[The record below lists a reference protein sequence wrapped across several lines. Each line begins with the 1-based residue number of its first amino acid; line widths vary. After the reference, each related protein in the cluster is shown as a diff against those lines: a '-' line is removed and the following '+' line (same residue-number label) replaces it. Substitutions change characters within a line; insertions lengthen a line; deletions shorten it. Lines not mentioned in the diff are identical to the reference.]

1 MINGN
6 VHEFVDHIHYGD
18 ELWFLYNNTKYFL
31 EGWVEEG
38 ILELVMYEMKE
49 DGKDYRFKGDKKD
62 YPVDD
67 FLAAPIFD
75 GKTFWEIEKHITW
88 VDD

>member
-18 ELWFLYNNTKYFL
+18 ELWFLCNNTKYFL
-31 EGWVEEG
+31 EGWGEEG

-75 GKTFWEIEKHITW
+75 GKTFWEVEKTYHLGR
-88 VDD
+88 